1 MQSRHLVGR
10 GQDEVIQ
17 LRIIDFADVFLKRET
32 AEGLETACEIVWC
45 HETCDT
51 HAEKIL
57 IIIRIVFPSCSF
69 DHTLHPIDLS
79 IRPMVTRPEQTLPHS
94 VRFPNQRKNFGQDWI
109 LLLFRG
115 YSAHWKPFFI
125 KTIWIED
132 GTKSRKRSRNARPV
146 RRAGF
151 STR

>member
-10 GQDEVIQ
+10 VQDEVIQ
-17 LRIIDFADVFLKRET
+17 LRFIDFADVFLRRET

-51 HAEKIL
+51 HAEKIV
-57 IIIRIVFPSCSF
+57 IVIRIVFPSRYF

-94 VRFPNQRKNFGQDWI
+94 VRFPNQRKALWPRLALASFSRLFGALETVLYKNHMD
-109 LLLFRG
+109 
-115 YSAHWKPFFI
+115 
-125 KTIWIED
+125 
-132 GTKSRKRSRNARPV
+132 
-146 RRAGF
+146 
-151 STR
+151 

>member
-10 GQDEVIQ
+10 VQDEVIQ
-17 LRIIDFADVFLKRET
+17 LRFIDFADVFLRRET

-51 HAEKIL
+51 HAEKIV
-57 IIIRIVFPSCSF
+57 IVIRIVFPNRDF

-79 IRPMVTRPEQTLPHS
+79 ILPMVIRPEQTLPHS

-125 KTIWIED
+125 KTI
-132 GTKSRKRSRNARPV
+132 
-146 RRAGF
+146 
-151 STR
+151 

>member
-1 MQSRHLVGR
+1 MQSQHLVGR

-17 LRIIDFADVFLKRET
+17 LRFIDFADVFLKRET

-51 HAEKIL
+51 HAEKIV
-57 IIIRIVFPSCSF
+57 IVIRIVFPNRDF

-109 LLLFRG
+109 LL
-115 YSAHWKPFFI
+115 FF
-125 KTIWIED
+125 
-132 GTKSRKRSRNARPV
+132 
-146 RRAGF
+146 
-151 STR
+151 

>member
-1 MQSRHLVGR
+1 MQSWHLVGR
-10 GQDEVIQ
+10 VQDEVIQ
-17 LRIIDFADVFLKRET
+17 LRRIDFVDIFLKRET

-51 HAEKIL
+51 HAEKIV
-57 IIIRIVFPSCSF
+57 IVIRIVFPNRDF

-79 IRPMVTRPEQTLPHS
+79 IRPMVIRPEQTLPHS

-125 KTIWIED
+125 KTI
-132 GTKSRKRSRNARPV
+132 
-146 RRAGF
+146 
-151 STR
+151 